1 MITHYSIFYC
11 THNQLCATV
20 DSQCLEYLG
29 YISLTHIS
37 LIMSSCYFFLHLGN
51 TNYYTTNTNFASD
64 DVYVMDA
71 SNYYYYRV
79 QVSIESVDHGTSEWS
94 DELIVLTREM
104 EENFPW
110 YSGTNQELEDLK
122 VLIVR

>member
-1 MITHYSIFYC
+1 
-11 THNQLCATV
+11 
-20 DSQCLEYLG
+20 
-29 YISLTHIS
+29 
-37 LIMSSCYFFLHLGN
+37 MSSCYFFLHLGSSWN
-51 TNYYTTNTNFASD
+51 FTTNTNFASD
-64 DVYVMDA
+64 EYDIYGMDA
-71 SNYYYYRV
+71 PGFYYRV
-79 QVSIESVDHGTSEWS
+79 QVSIESVDYGTSEWS

>member
-1 MITHYSIFYC
+1 MFR
-11 THNQLCATV
+11 V
-20 DSQCLEYLG
+20 LG
-29 YISLTHIS
+29 IYKFDPHFLNYEF
-37 LIMSSCYFFLHLGN
+37 LLLFLHLGN

-71 SNYYYYRV
+71 SDYYYYRV

>member
-1 MITHYSIFYC
+1 MEMVSMKKVI
-11 THNQLCATV
+11 
-20 DSQCLEYLG
+20 
-29 YISLTHIS
+29 YISLLNTHIS
-37 LIMSSCYFFLHLGN
+37 IILSSCYFFWYLGT

-64 DVYVMDA
+64 DVYEMNA
-71 SNYYYYRV
+71 SIPDYYYYRV
-79 QVSIESVDHGTSEWS
+79 QVSIESVDYGTSEWS

-122 VLIVR
+122 TLIVR